1 MIFRRKQI
9 ATKYSLLKRRC
20 CFSFGGFYPKKQDWK
35 EPPVFSG
42 SSSITIII
50 T

>member
-1 MIFRRKQI
+1 LQQNIPFK
-9 ATKYSLLKRRC
+9 KEDVVFLLEV
-20 CFSFGGFYPKKQDWK
+20 FAQKKQDWK
-35 EPPVFSG
+35 EPPVLSG